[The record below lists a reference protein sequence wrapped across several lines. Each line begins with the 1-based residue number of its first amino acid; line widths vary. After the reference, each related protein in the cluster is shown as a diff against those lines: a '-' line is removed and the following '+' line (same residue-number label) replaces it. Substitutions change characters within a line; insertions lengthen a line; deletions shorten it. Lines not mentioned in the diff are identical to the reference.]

1 MRASRVYQ
9 NSLGRAGEVGVLD
22 APTYNAA
29 TQRMLGHV
37 GTIGRQERFAR
48 ALTFYHDVEQDFD
61 SAADPEACR
70 RMVQEFLKLESRYR
84 VPVTYNVVGRLQEQ
98 QPDLVRWI
106 RDAGAEV
113 AAHSYSH
120 PRDWQPAYYASQ
132 VAQCG
137 SMAPRAKGYRSP
149 QSRWDQSTLE
159 SAWRH
164 GFLWNAE
171 LDRTP
176 QPYFINKGLVRLPIA
191 GDDWPVHTHARS
203 VEQWVER
210 FQEHLR
216 TRAYFGIGSHDCVAA
231 LAPER
236 MLNAWERLLQIAAS
250 HDALTI
256 TFSEAADLFRRN
268 RLARHYERIAA
279 NWNRA
284 TRRLYRTRRFQELI
298 RREAEATAPRPVIA
312 DLGSAGG
319 ALTLPLLDIAGK
331 LYCVDQ
337 TPGMVAE
344 LGDGVETIIGEVTAT
359 PLPDDSVDV
368 IVCARLIEYL
378 FWPERLADEIRRIGR
393 AGATVIATF
402 PAVCDSMAPQ
412 EGAPPD
418 RIRHYFAPEEILSW
432 AEPIGP
438 GRLLGVQHDPAEPR
452 DAQEEHRYRLREENP
467 SGDVRPTN
475 WVWIGRVVGRA
486 PDRSYRPAIPL
497 SAFDFPD
504 EAPAG

>member
-1 MRASRVYQ
+1 MIDHVRAIGPQDRFSR
-9 NSLGRAGEVGVLD
+9 A
-22 APTYNAA
+22 
-29 TQRMLGHV
+29 
-37 GTIGRQERFAR
+37 I
-48 ALTFYHDVEQDFD
+48 TFYHDVEQDFD

-70 RMVQEFLKLESRYR
+70 RMVQEFLKLEARHR
-84 VPVTYNVVGRLQEQ
+84 IPVTYNVVGRLQEQ

-106 RDAGAEV
+106 RDAGAEI

-132 VAQCG
+132 VARCG
-137 SMAPRAKGYRSP
+137 SLAPRVKGYRSP

-159 SAWRH
+159 SVWQH

-171 LDRTP
+171 SDQTP
-176 QPYFINKGLVRLPIA
+176 RPYFIHKGLVRLPIA
-191 GDDWPVHTHARS
+191 EDDWPVHTNALS

-210 FQEHLR
+210 FQECLR

-231 LAPER
+231 LAPDQ
-236 MLNAWERLLQIAAS
+236 MLHAWERLLQVAAR
-250 HDALTI
+250 HDALTV
-256 TFSEAADLFRRN
+256 TFSEAADLFRRS
-268 RLARHYERIAA
+268 RLARYYEGIAA
-279 NWNRA
+279 RWNQA

-298 RREAEATAPRPVIA
+298 RREAETCTTRPVIA

-344 LGDGVETIIGEVTAT
+344 LGDGAETIIGEATAT

-378 FWPERLADEIRRIGR
+378 FWPERLADEIQRIGR

-412 EGAPPD
+412 EGPPTD
-418 RIRHYFAPEEILSW
+418 RIRHYFSPEEILSW

-438 GRLLGVQHDPAEPR
+438 GKLLGVQYDPPEPR
-452 DAQEEHRYRLREENP
+452 DAQDEQRYRREEDSP
-467 SGDVRPTN
+467 PGDRRPTN
-475 WVWIGRVVGRA
+475 WVWIGRVVSRA
-486 PDRSYRPAIPL
+486 PDRPYRPAIPL

-504 EAPAG
+504 EGPAG